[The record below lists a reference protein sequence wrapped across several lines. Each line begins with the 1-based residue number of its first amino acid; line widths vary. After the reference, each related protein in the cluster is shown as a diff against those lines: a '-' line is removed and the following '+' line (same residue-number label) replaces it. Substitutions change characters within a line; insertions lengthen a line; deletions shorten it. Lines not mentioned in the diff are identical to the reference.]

1 MATAEMKFTK
11 GALDDAAHTG
21 GQATRYR
28 DPRNPNL
35 YLEVRARPKTW
46 RFRKFWKGQNFT
58 ETLGTWPQ
66 MSVVEAAQEAAVRS
80 DGIEEKGVLIKNAG
94 PRNAPEITLRLA
106 LEQHVTQALDPRQR
120 KVSAE
125 TAAGYAAPA
134 RPPVARHAHH
144 GHHATDGQR
153 EDQGNVEQAD
163 NGKLPVARAGRGLRH
178 PTGL

>member
-28 DPRNPNL
+28 DPRYPNL
-35 YLEVRARPKTW
+35 YLEVGARSKTW

-66 MSVVEAAQEAAVRS
+66 MTVIEAAQEAAVRS
-80 DGIEEKGVLIKNAG
+80 DGIEEKGVLIKDAG
-94 PRNAPEITLRLA
+94 PRNAPHITLRLA

-125 TAAGYAAPA
+125 TVLF
-134 RPPVARHAHH
+134 RSFESNTRH
-144 GHHATDGQR
+144 
-153 EDQGNVEQAD
+153 QAD
-163 NGKLPVARAGRGLRH
+163 RIWQRYTVTSSSGMRFASRRPAA
-178 PTGL
+178 